1 MKITIIGTGYVGLVT
16 GACLA
21 ESGHDVL
28 CLDINAERI
37 NSLNRGR
44 IPIHEF
50 GLEDV
55 VATQATAGRLSFTT
69 DYSVVKTTEVIFL
82 AVGTPQSDDGSAN
95 LSAIWSVVDELA
107 RHVMPEMLVVVKSTV
122 PVGTNRRV
130 LARFR
135 TLLADRA
142 PSVASNPEF
151 LREGSAL
158 KDFREPDRVV
168 VGVEEAA
175 GTDRLH
181 RIYEPFLQHGAPL
194 LVMSLESAEMTKYV
208 ANCFLATKIS
218 FINEMANLCDSV
230 GADIN
235 EVRQGIGHDQRIGFS
250 FLLPGAGYGGSCFPK
265 DVRALSQVAV
275 SRGCDPLLL
284 RSVDQ
289 VNEAQKQVLFQK
301 LHRYF
306 GGQLAGR
313 KIAVWGLAFKPGTDD
328 IREASSLVLIE
339 RLLGE
344 GAIVRAHD
352 PVAMP
357 NVKAVFGNRLEL
369 ASDPLEIVIGADA
382 LVLVT
387 EWSEYRSPNFE
398 QLATLMSH
406 RAIFD
411 GRNLFDPIQVRA
423 CGFSYEGIGRR

>member
-21 ESGHDVL
+21 ESGQNVIG
-28 CLDINAERI
+28 LDINAERI
-37 NSLNRGR
+37 NALNRGQ
-44 IPIHEF
+44 IPIHES

-55 VATQATAGRLSFTT
+55 VATQSAAGRLSFST
-69 DYSVVKTTEVIFL
+69 DYSVVNSSEVIFL
-82 AVGTPQSDDGSAN
+82 AVGTPQSHDGSAN

-107 RHVMPEMLVVVKSTV
+107 RHVTPEMLVVVKSTV

-130 LARFR
+130 LERFR
-135 TLLADRA
+135 ALLADRA

-175 GTDRLH
+175 SADRL
-181 RIYEPFLQHGAPL
+181 RQLYEPFLQSGASL

-235 EVRQGIGHDQRIGFS
+235 EVRQGIGHDPRIGFS
-250 FLLPGAGYGGSCFPK
+250 FLFPGAGYGGSCFPK
-265 DVRALSQVAV
+265 DVRALSQVAAAH
-275 SRGCDPLLL
+275 GCDPRLL

-301 LHRYF
+301 LHRHF
-306 GGQLAGR
+306 DGRLAGR

-339 RLLGE
+339 RLLAE

-357 NVKAVFGNRLEL
+357 NVRALFGDRLEL
-369 ASDPLEIVIGADA
+369 ADDPLGAVAGADA

-387 EWSEYRSPNFE
+387 EWPEYRSPNFE
-398 QLATLMSH
+398 QLASRMSH

-411 GRNLFDPIQVRA
+411 GRNLYDPNQVRA

>member
-21 ESGHDVL
+21 ESGQNVIG
-28 CLDINAERI
+28 LDINAERI
-37 NSLNRGR
+37 NALNRGQ
-44 IPIHEF
+44 IPIHES

-55 VATQATAGRLSFTT
+55 VATLSAAGRLSFST
-69 DYSVVKTTEVIFL
+69 DYSVVNSSEVIFL
-82 AVGTPQSDDGSAN
+82 AVGTPQSHDGSAN

-107 RHVMPEMLVVVKSTV
+107 RHVTPEMLVVVKSTV

-130 LARFR
+130 LERFR
-135 TLLADRA
+135 ALLADRA

-175 GTDRLH
+175 SADRL
-181 RIYEPFLQHGAPL
+181 RQLYEPFLQSGASL

-235 EVRQGIGHDQRIGFS
+235 EVRQGIGHDPRIGFS
-250 FLLPGAGYGGSCFPK
+250 FLFPGAGYGGSCFPK
-265 DVRALSQVAV
+265 DVRALSQVAAAH
-275 SRGCDPLLL
+275 GCDPRLL

-301 LHRYF
+301 LHRHF
-306 GGQLAGR
+306 DGRLAGR

-339 RLLGE
+339 RLLAE

-357 NVKAVFGNRLEL
+357 NVRALFGDRLEL
-369 ASDPLEIVIGADA
+369 ADDPLGAVAGADA

-387 EWSEYRSPNFE
+387 EWPEYRSPNFE
-398 QLATLMSH
+398 QLASRMSH

-411 GRNLFDPIQVRA
+411 GRNLYDPNQVRA